1 MRHAAP
7 AAVFWL
13 AVLLAPAPLKE
24 QHAGLKF
31 VSLVPGTIN
40 LDRVELPQTVPSFD
54 LPANRLVFRQQ
65 EVRLVVE
72 AGSDFLDDEVE
83 VNGLLNP
90 DIQVVR
96 GARLTITV
104 LNFSNMDASRF
115 DLDAHAPPYNGEEVP
130 NHSSWARLRGYGL
143 RRSPVLPGRQ
153 VPNGPTLAAHEVY
166 DVVETYIAEG
176 PGTAYYSCGVPIW
189 GCYGRIIVMP

>member
-104 LNFSNMDASRF
+104 LNFSNIGLTWTPTR
-115 DLDAHAPPYNGEEVP
+115 HPTT
-130 NHSSWARLRGYGL
+130 ARRCQTTRHGRGCVAMG
-143 RRSPVLPGRQ
+143 
-153 VPNGPTLAAHEVY
+153 
-166 DVVETYIAEG
+166 
-176 PGTAYYSCGVPIW
+176 
-189 GCYGRIIVMP
+189 